1 MFKSEVTNKVLDIIL
16 FLVFM
21 SIVLPKNN
29 VDTQTKTLII
39 FIVSARILY
48 DLYKIIKLKK
58 QKAD

>member
-21 SIVLPKNN
+21 SIVLSKNN

-48 DLYKIIKLKK
+48 DLYKIIKIKK
-58 QKAD
+58 PKAD

>member
-16 FLVFM
+16 FLIFM
-21 SIVLPKNN
+21 SIVLSKNN

-48 DLYKIIKLKK
+48 DLYKIMKIKKP
-58 QKAD
+58 KAD